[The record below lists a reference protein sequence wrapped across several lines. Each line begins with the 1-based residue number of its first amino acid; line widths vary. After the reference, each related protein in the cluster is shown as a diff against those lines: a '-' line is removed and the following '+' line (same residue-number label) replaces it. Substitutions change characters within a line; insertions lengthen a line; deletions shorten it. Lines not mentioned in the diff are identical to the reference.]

1 MVTLAREAWVSS
13 GAEAVARREAEL
25 RPWQIND
32 GLKLIAEM

>member
-1 MVTLAREAWVSS
+1 MGKQR
-13 GAEAVARREAEL
+13 AEAVARREAEL